1 METYLERLMVHNKVN
16 DTSHF
21 MKRIIVLVRDHKMDY
36 LDAIMKYCEETGIEV
51 EYAATLVKR
60 CGPIMQMLEAE
71 MVDNRVISSGKDKP
85 VSLTTFMVDD

>member
-1 METYLERLMVHNKVN
+1 MVQNKVN
-16 DTSHF
+16 DTARF
-21 MKRIIVLVRDHKMDY
+21 MRRIIELVRDEKLEY

-60 CGPIMQMLEAE
+60 CTPIQQMLEAE
-71 MVDNRVISSGKDKP
+71 LIESRVLPSPRDAA